1 MWGRID
7 IMVDTR
13 EDQKVTVQILYDT
26 GRQVHTVTHDHFC
39 TRRPIDYAMD
49 PSFAMN

>member
-7 IMVDTR
+7 IMIDTR
-13 EDQKVTVQILYDT
+13 EDMKVIIQVLYDT
-26 GRQVHTVTHDHFC
+26 GRQVHTVTHDHFH
-39 TRRPIDYAMD
+39 THGPIDYAMD